1 MNSEV
6 YLFVASLVVW
16 GGLAWYMLVL
26 SKRQKEL
33 RDEIRIL
40 KNRARVQE

>member
-1 MNSEV
+1 MNDYAYFFAAYTV
-6 YLFVASLVVW
+6 LWAF
-16 GGLAWYMLVL
+16 LAWYMFSL
-26 SKRQKEL
+26 SKKQRLL